1 MRKRRK
7 KVEWKITSKGCFEV
21 TSHSKVR
28 KYPVIRDMFMDRL
41 EYMNRYYY
49 KELFGEI
56 PEGLVVRHKCDNP
69 ACVNPEHLELGTH
82 QDNTNDKIKR
92 GRFRQGN
99 VYGSKNN
106 FAKLTEE
113 QVLEIRKTHIKGVGS
128 RKGNT
133 KELANKYGVSITLIN
148 QISRKDIWK
157 HLEER

>member
-1 MRKRRK
+1 M
-7 KVEWKITSKGCFEV
+7 KIEKIPDDAVLIPGTK
-21 TSHSKVR
+21 
-28 KYPVIRDMFMDRL
+28 D
-41 EYMNRYYY
+41 EY
-49 KELFGEI
+49 I
-56 PEGLVVRHKCDNP
+56 D
-69 ACVNPEHLELGTH
+69 
-82 QDNTNDKIKR
+82 
-92 GRFRQGN
+92 RQGN

-133 KELANKYGVSITLIN
+133 KELANKYGVSTTLIN